1 MELKTILLQLNI
13 VEDNEYLD
21 KYCELIETNKD
32 TKRIKG
38 KTHKHHIIPKSYY
51 KINGL
56 SVDNSPNNLVNLL
69 FKEHILAHY
78 YLALCASNIDFKYAN
93 ELAFGYLTN
102 NDKYPIKDNEKDILI
117 NLPYYQTLYEEGCI
131 TRSKKNTGKKRT
143 EETKKK
149 MSNWQKGKPKPEA
162 ARRNM
167 SKAQKG
173 RHRSQEEILH
183 WKESMANKSDEEKQE
198 IAKKISEKTKGRVV
212 SEEEKAHRSAA
223 LKGKSKSAKH
233 KKHLSEIAKN
243 RIGEKS
249 SNAKLREEDV
259 IDILMLL
266 KNNIIMKDI
275 AKKYNVSIGCI
286 SDIKHM
292 RNWQYLYE
300 KYPELYA

>member
-1 MELKTILLQLNI
+1 MSISSCT
-13 VEDNEYLD
+13 
-21 KYCELIETNKD
+21 CSASWAATETKSD
-32 TKRIKG
+32 GYRQAKKGPGTKPWPLFYVIDIAKQR
-38 KTHKHHIIPKSYY
+38 
-51 KINGL
+51 L
-56 SVDNSPNNLVNLL
+56 S
-69 FKEHILAHY
+69 
-78 YLALCASNIDFKYAN
+78 
-93 ELAFGYLTN
+93 T
-102 NDKYPIKDNEKDILI
+102 IKDNEKDILI

-275 AKKYNVSIGCI
+275 IG
-286 SDIKHM
+286 
-292 RNWQYLYE
+292 E
-300 KYPELYA
+300 E